1 MLKESLNN
9 LYRKK
14 LIEQFHS
21 WYGLFVSFDDVAY
34 FFDLKHPVEPC
45 FQICPGRNIKF
56 VQDDV
61 ANFMEEQNVSN
72 GHFRSTKERSSL

>member
-45 FQICPGRNIKF
+45 FQIYPGRDIKF
-56 VQDDV
+56 VKDDI
-61 ANFMEEQNVSN
+61 ANLMEEKNVN
-72 GHFRSTKERSSL
+72 NCYFWSTKERISL